1 MLKKVLL
8 TAAITGLIAGVAVPI
23 QTSPAQAEMT
33 CREAAKLKHPDDFG
47 ARSAYMQECIAA
59 WKASQAPEEKAE
71 EPTYAGDL

>member
-33 CREAAKLKHPDDFG
+33 CREAAQLKHPDDFG
-47 ARSAYMQECIAA
+47 ARIAYLAECRAA
-59 WKASQAPEEKAE
+59 WKSSQAAEEKSE